1 MLLLSPLV
9 KTEINGKNIE
19 YFRRTI
25 SLKCQIR
32 AQFQK
37 YFTKLLFKIVW
48 SGGAKEINLK
58 EKRSIGISFLIS
70 LMIVLSTSLMLMLDK
85 DSFHYPTLEVGKG

>member
-1 MLLLSPLV
+1 MKLMAKILNILDGQFPLNV
-9 KTEINGKNIE
+9 RSELN
-19 YFRRTI
+19 F
-25 SLKCQIR
+25 
-32 AQFQK
+32 
-37 YFTKLLFKIVW
+37 KLLFKIVW

-70 LMIVLSTSLMLMLDK
+70 LMIVISTSLMLMLDK